1 MWLYHQVQH
10 HDHLQVLDSWCS
22 DADLWRGRPPYND
35 NDYIINIITIITII
49 ISRFWILGVLTL
61 IFGGAGL
68 LIMIMIISSQ
78 WSWSSLSSLP
88 GFGFLVF
95 WRWYLE
101 GPASLATL
109 SASYVSPAS
118 KHYDDD
124 YDNED
129 LDWYWWRS
137 IYTDDDGL
145 HI

>member
-1 MWLYHQVQH
+1 MKNTAHIWSCFPHVWNPTSLSSLVSSSPFWYSNFCFHQC
-10 HDHLQVLDSWCS
+10 D
-22 DADLWRGRPPYND
+22 YNT
-35 NDYIINIITIITII
+35 IKLNIMVIF
-49 ISRFWILGVLTL
+49 RFWILGVLTL

-101 GPASLATL
+101 VPASWATL

-129 LDWYWWRS
+129 HNWYWWQS
-137 IYTDDDGL
+137 IYTA
-145 HI
+145 